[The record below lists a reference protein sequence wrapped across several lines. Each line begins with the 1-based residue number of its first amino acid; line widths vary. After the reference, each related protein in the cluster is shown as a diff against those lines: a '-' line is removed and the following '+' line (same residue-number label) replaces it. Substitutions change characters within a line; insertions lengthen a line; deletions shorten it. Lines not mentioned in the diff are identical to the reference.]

1 MQIDVGKEKV
11 GKLVEEE
18 MDQAVTKDRDESPE
32 NHLES
37 ILANILPPTIRD
49 EDGPAKKENY
59 ED

>member
-49 EDGPAKKENY
+49 EDGPAK